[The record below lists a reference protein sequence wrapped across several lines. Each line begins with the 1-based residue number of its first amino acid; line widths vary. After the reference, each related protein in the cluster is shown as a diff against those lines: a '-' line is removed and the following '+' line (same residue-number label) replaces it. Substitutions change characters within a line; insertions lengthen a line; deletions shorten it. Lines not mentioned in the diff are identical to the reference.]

1 MLLLLLLLQIELM
14 QAASQNADAKVLEL
28 NSKMENLQVLL
39 DQNDADRQQLA
50 AQRDGWMSS
59 YQEAVAKLQELT
71 ASSHSTHRH
80 LLTRM
85 GALALTADA
94 LSRQVVATADA
105 TSDWSTKVADVA
117 KSEMLATAAA
127 AATASRPGTAKYG
140 STTGGAGSGSR
151 PGTASSAMSATIS
164 ATAAAAAAL
173 EEGQA
178 KTKEQLAVLQAD
190 ASGVVEQL
198 AALRAVMAEQAQKQE
213 QQLQDVLQVSA
224 NGGGPV
230 ALPAAAVWPLGW
242 QW

>member
-1 MLLLLLLLQIELM
+1 MS
-14 QAASQNADAKVLEL
+14 AASQNADAKVLEL
-28 NSKMENLQVLL
+28 NAKMENLQVLL

-59 YQEAVAKLQELT
+59 YQEAVGKLQELT

-94 LSRQVVATADA
+94 LSRQVLATADA

-117 KSEMLATAAA
+117 KSEMLATANA
-127 AATASRPGTAKYG
+127 AATASRPGTAKHGG
-140 STTGGAGSGSR
+140 SGSGSR

-173 EEGQA
+173 EQGSA
-178 KTKEQLAVLQAD
+178 KTKEHLAVLQAD
-190 ASGVVEQL
+190 SAGVVEQL
-198 AALRAVMAEQAQKQE
+198 AALRAAMAEQAKKQE
-213 QQLQDVLQVSA
+213 QQLQDVLQVRD
-224 NGGGPV
+224 
-230 ALPAAAVWPLGW
+230 ALGMGLV
-242 QW
+242 